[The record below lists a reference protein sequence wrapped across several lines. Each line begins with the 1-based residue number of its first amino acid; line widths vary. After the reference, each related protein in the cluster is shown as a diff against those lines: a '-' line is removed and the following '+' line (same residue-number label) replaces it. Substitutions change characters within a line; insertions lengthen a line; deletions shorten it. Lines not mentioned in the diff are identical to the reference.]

1 MEPRAS
7 SGSCT
12 IRGRRANERV
22 SPVAPRICLRY
33 STNVDILIVI
43 LGDSVA
49 VGELTRGR

>member
-22 SPVAPRICLRY
+22 SPVAPRTRLRY
-33 STNVDILIVI
+33 NTNVDILIVV
-43 LGDSVA
+43 LDDSVA
-49 VGELTRGR
+49 VGEITRGP